1 MAKNITPEKLFR
13 LYKSQVKFL
22 EQYYSDFAGKKV
34 IINLTTMSVSMCLHN
49 ADEAIVCL
57 SSSQLQESLFKLEG
71 MEYSMF
77 YTLLMHEVGHAIYSA
92 PFNIAEENKFGA
104 DRFGIFN
111 VLEDMRVEYQIA
123 QWNTMQKFDV
133 LRYVAFDMVLE
144 EHFNIEPT
152 AIACALLRTVNN
164 NPYAKILRRVAPD
177 EVEKILSLGEAYKKR
192 KVSFRDL
199 LNNPLEANEQY
210 KEIHNIAVYVQELIL
225 RICEKF
231 AERARKQQKQHK
243 GQSEEKPLKVFDPN
257 SPKQKPEESEEET
270 EEETP
275 EDTAEK
281 TEEDLE
287 DGENT
292 GEENEEETEGE
303 NTGEETEEET
313 EGENETSD
321 AETGEDLEDDK
332 GENEASDA
340 DTTGDNDETTDENDD
355 ENDDAD
361 TTGGAVFTGGD
372 GETDAENDVD
382 TEMSSKINSIQ
393 CEINQMKNSEEDLDL
408 EKVIETIENPEPISP
423 KYERYKITAFDV
435 KRRSSLKGRKAS
447 QRHSG
452 NQQELIMQRYMR
464 RKHVNG
470 EKLFESERFSDMER
484 GGKSFRAV
492 FYLDGSGSMFWR
504 FGDSTSI
511 RIATNYLRSF
521 YDAMHKY
528 MDIEFYIFGSTTYK
542 ISYNELS
549 PSFISSI
556 PDFCDY
562 TRPQLI
568 ELPPDVEMIIVTD
581 GMWAVEIPQVYKD
594 HAHFVIIG
602 SDMVRYFKHLG
613 VKNIYPVVHGD
624 IAMQLELATR
634 GIAERIKDKI

>member
-22 EQYYSDFAGKKV
+22 EQYYTDFAGKKV
-34 IINLTTMSVSMCLHN
+34 VINLTTMSVSMCLHN
-49 ADEAIVCL
+49 ADEAIVCI
-57 SSSQLQESLFKLEG
+57 SSSQLQESLSKLEG

-92 PFNIAEENKFGA
+92 PFNVAEENKFGA

-144 EHFNIEPT
+144 EQFNIEPT

-164 NPYAKILRRVAPD
+164 KPYAKILGRVAPD
-177 EVEKILSLGEAYKKR
+177 EVKEILSLGETYKKR

-210 KEIHNIAVYVQELIL
+210 KELHNIAVYVQELIL
-225 RICEKF
+225 KICEKF
-231 AERARKQQKQHK
+231 AERTRKQQKQSK
-243 GQSEEKPLKVFDPN
+243 GQSNEKSLKVFDPN
-257 SPKQKPEESEEET
+257 RPKQEPEEFEEEN
-270 EEETP
+270 
-275 EDTAEK
+275 
-281 TEEDLE
+281 EEDLE
-287 DGENT
+287 N
-292 GEENEEETEGE
+292 
-303 NTGEETEEET
+303 
-313 EGENETSD
+313 GENETSD
-321 AETGEDLEDDK
+321 AETGE
-332 GENEASDA
+332 GENEISDA
-340 DTTGDNDETTDENDD
+340 DATADENDD

-361 TTGGAVFTGGD
+361 TTGNAVFTGGD
-372 GETDAENDVD
+372 GETDGENNVD

-423 KYERYKITAFDV
+423 EYERYKITAFDV
-435 KRRSSLKGRKAS
+435 KRRSSLKGRRAS

-464 RKHVNG
+464 RKYVNG

-504 FGDSTSI
+504 FGDNTLI
-511 RIATNYLRSF
+511 GIATNYLRSF
-521 YDAMHKY
+521 YDAMHKH
-528 MDIEFYIFGSTTYK
+528 MDIEFYIFGATTYK

-556 PDFCDY
+556 PDFCDH

-581 GMWAVEIPQVYKD
+581 GMWEVEIPQVYKD
-594 HAHFVIIG
+594 RAHFVIIG
-602 SDMVRYFKHLG
+602 PDMLRRYFKRIG

-624 IAMQLELATR
+624 DIATQLDLATR
-634 GIAERIKDKI
+634 GIAERIRNKI

>member
-49 ADEAIVCL
+49 ADEAIVCI
-57 SSSQLQESLFKLEG
+57 SSSQLQESLSKLEG

-92 PFNIAEENKFGA
+92 PFNVAEENKFGA

-144 EHFNIEPT
+144 EQFNIEPT

-164 NPYAKILRRVAPD
+164 KPYAKILRRVAPD
-177 EVEKILSLGEAYKKR
+177 EVKEILSLGETYKKR

-199 LNNPLEANEQY
+199 LNNPLEATEQY

-225 RICEKF
+225 KICEKF
-231 AERARKQQKQHK
+231 AERTRKKQKQSK
-243 GQSEEKPLKVFDPN
+243 GQSNEKPLKIFDPN
-257 SPKQKPEESEEET
+257 RPEQEPEESEEEN
-270 EEETP
+270 EEV
-275 EDTAEK
+275 
-281 TEEDLE
+281 LE
-287 DGENT
+287 DGENEASDAET
-292 GEENEEETEGE
+292 G
-303 NTGEETEEET
+303 

-321 AETGEDLEDDK
+321 A
-332 GENEASDA
+332 DA
-340 DTTGDNDETTDENDD
+340 TDDENDD

-361 TTGGAVFTGGD
+361 TTGNAIFTGGD
-372 GETDAENDVD
+372 GETDDENNVD

-393 CEINQMKNSEEDLDL
+393 CEINQMKNSEENLDL

-423 KYERYKITAFDV
+423 EYERYKITVFDV
-435 KRRSSLKGRKAS
+435 RRRSSLKGRKAS

-464 RKHVNG
+464 RKYVNG

-484 GGKSFRAV
+484 GGKSLRVV
-492 FYLDGSGSMFWR
+492 FYLDGSGSMFLS
-504 FGDSTSI
+504 FGDNTMI
-511 RIATNYLRSF
+511 GIATNYLRSF
-521 YDAMHKY
+521 YDAMHKHV
-528 MDIEFYIFGSTTYK
+528 DIEFYIFAATTYK

-556 PDFCDY
+556 PDFCY
-562 TRPQLI
+562 NTRPQLI

-581 GMWAVEIPQVYKD
+581 GMWGVEIPQVYKD

-602 SDMVRYFKHLG
+602 SEIAKYFKNMG
-613 VKNIYPVVHGD
+613 VKNVYPVEYGD
-624 IAMQLELATR
+624 VAAQLELATR
-634 GIAERIKDKI
+634 GIAERIRNKI

>member
-13 LYKSQVKFL
+13 LYRSQVKFL
-22 EQYYSDFAGKKV
+22 EQYYTDFAGKKV
-34 IINLTTMSVSMCLHN
+34 VINLTNMSVSMCSHN
-49 ADEAIVCL
+49 ANEAIVFI
-57 SSSQLQESLFKLEG
+57 SSPQLQESLFKLEG

-77 YTLLMHEVGHAIYSA
+77 YTLLMHEVGHAIYST
-92 PFNIAEENKFGA
+92 PFNITEENKFGA

-133 LRYVAFDMVLE
+133 LRYVTFDMALE
-144 EHFNIEPT
+144 EQFNIEPT

-164 NPYAKILRRVAPD
+164 KPYAKILSRVAPD
-177 EVEKILSLGEAYKKR
+177 EVKEILSLGEAYKKR

-199 LNNPLEANEQY
+199 LNNPLEATGQY
-210 KEIHNIAVYVQELIL
+210 KELLNIAVRVQELIL

-231 AERARKQQKQHK
+231 AERARKQQEQCKE
-243 GQSEEKPLKVFDPN
+243 QSDGKPLQVFDPN
-257 SPKQKPEESEEET
+257 SPNQKPEESEEEN
-270 EEETP
+270 EKETP

-287 DGENT
+287 GGENT

-303 NTGEETEEET
+303 DD

-321 AETGEDLEDDK
+321 A
-332 GENEASDA
+332 
-340 DTTGDNDETTDENDD
+340 DT
-355 ENDDAD
+355 
-361 TTGGAVFTGGD
+361 TGGD
-372 GETDAENDVD
+372 GETDAENNVD
-382 TEMSSKINSIQ
+382 TEMSAKINSIQ
-393 CEINQMKNSEEDLDL
+393 CEINQMKNSEEGLDL
-408 EKVIETIENPEPISP
+408 GKVIETIENPEPISP
-423 KYERYKITAFDV
+423 EYERYKITVFDV
-435 KRRSSLKGRKAS
+435 ERRSSLKGKRAS

-464 RKHVNG
+464 RKYVNG

-484 GGKSFRAV
+484 GGKSFRVV
-492 FYLDGSGSMFWR
+492 FYLDGSGSMFLS
-504 FGDSTSI
+504 FGDDTMI
-511 RIATNYLRSF
+511 GIATNYLRSF
-521 YDAMHKY
+521 YDAMHKHI
-528 MDIEFYIFGSTTYK
+528 DIEFYLFAATTYK

-556 PDFCDY
+556 PGFCSH

-581 GMWAVEIPQVYKD
+581 GMWGVEIPQAYKD

-602 SDMVRYFKHLG
+602 SYMVEYFKRLG
-613 VKNIYPVVHGD
+613 IKNIYPVVHGD
-624 IAMQLELATR
+624 VAAQLELATR
-634 GIAERIKDKI
+634 GIAERIKNKI

>member
-1 MAKNITPEKLFR
+1 MAKSITPEKLFR

-34 IINLTTMSVSMCLHN
+34 IINLTTMSVSMCSHN
-49 ADEAIVCL
+49 ANEAIVFI
-57 SSSQLQESLFKLEG
+57 SSPQLQESLFKLEG

-144 EHFNIEPT
+144 EQFNIEPT

-164 NPYAKILRRVAPD
+164 KPYVKILRRVAPD
-177 EVEKILSLGEAYKKR
+177 EVKEILSLGEAYKKR

-210 KEIHNIAVYVQELIL
+210 KEIHNIAVRVQELIL

-231 AERARKQQKQHK
+231 AERARKQQKQRK
-243 GQSEEKPLKVFDPN
+243 GQSEEKPLQVFDPN
-257 SPKQKPEESEEET
+257 SPNQKPEEPEEEPEEETPEESEEES
-270 EEETP
+270 
-275 EDTAEK
+275 
-281 TEEDLE
+281 EEDLE
-287 DGENT
+287 GDENT

-303 NTGEETEEET
+303 DD

-321 AETGEDLEDDK
+321 A
-332 GENEASDA
+332 
-340 DTTGDNDETTDENDD
+340 DTTDD
-355 ENDDAD
+355 EN
-361 TTGGAVFTGGD
+361 
-372 GETDAENDVD
+372 NVD
-382 TEMSSKINSIQ
+382 TEMSAKINSIQ
-393 CEINQMKNSEEDLDL
+393 CEINQMKNSEEGLDL

-423 KYERYKITAFDV
+423 EYERYKITAFDV
-435 KRRSSLKGRKAS
+435 KRRSSLKGKRAS

-464 RKHVNG
+464 RKYVNG

-484 GGKSFRAV
+484 GGKSFRVV
-492 FYLDGSGSMFWR
+492 FYLDGSGSMFLS
-504 FGDSTSI
+504 FGADTMI
-511 RIATNYLRSF
+511 GIATNYLRSF
-521 YDAMHKY
+521 YDAMHKHV
-528 MDIEFYIFGSTTYK
+528 DIEFYLFAATTYK

-556 PDFCDY
+556 PDFCNQ

-581 GMWAVEIPQVYKD
+581 GMWGVEIPQVYKD

-602 SDMVRYFKHLG
+602 SYMAEYFKNLG
-613 VKNIYPVVHGD
+613 IKNIYPVEYGD
-624 IAMQLELATR
+624 VAAQLELATR
-634 GIAERIKDKI
+634 GIAERIKNKI

>member
-13 LYKSQVKFL
+13 LYKSQIKFL

-49 ADEAIVCL
+49 GDEAIVRL
-57 SSSQLQESLFKLEG
+57 SSPQLQESLFKLEG

-92 PFNIAEENKFGA
+92 PFNIAEENKFVA

-111 VLEDMRVEYQIA
+111 ILEDMRVEYQIA

-133 LRYVAFDMVLE
+133 LRYVAFDTVLE
-144 EHFNIEPT
+144 EHFNIEPA

-164 NPYAKILRRVAPD
+164 KPYAKFLRRVAPD
-177 EVEKILSLGEAYKKR
+177 EVKEILSLGEAYKKR

-199 LNNPLEANEQY
+199 LNNPLEATEQY
-210 KEIHNIAVYVQELIL
+210 KELHNIAVHVQELIL
-225 RICEKF
+225 KICEKF
-231 AERARKQQKQHK
+231 AERAREQQE
-243 GQSEEKPLKVFDPN
+243 QSKEQSNEKPLQVFDPN
-257 SPKQKPEESEEET
+257 SPNQKPEET

-275 EDTAEK
+275 EDAAEK
-281 TEEDLE
+281 ENEEDLE

-292 GEENEEETEGE
+292 GEENE
-303 NTGEETEEET
+303 NAGEETEEET

-321 AETGEDLEDDK
+321 AETGEDLEDDE

-340 DTTGDNDETTDENDD
+340 DTTGDNDETGGADTTASDDETDD
-355 ENDDAD
+355 ENDD
-361 TTGGAVFTGGD
+361 
-372 GETDAENDVD
+372 D

-435 KRRSSLKGRKAS
+435 KRRSSLKGKKAS

-549 PSFISSI
+549 PCFISSI

-581 GMWAVEIPQVYKD
+581 GMWKVEIPQVYKD

-602 SDMVRYFKHLG
+602 PEMVGYFKHIG

-634 GIAERIKDKI
+634 GIAERIKNKI

>member
-22 EQYYSDFAGKKV
+22 EQYYTDFAGKKV
-34 IINLTTMSVSMCLHN
+34 VINLTTMSVSMCLHN
-49 ADEAIVCL
+49 ADEAIVCI
-57 SSSQLQESLFKLEG
+57 SSSQLQESLSKLEG

-92 PFNIAEENKFGA
+92 PFNVAEENKFGA

-144 EHFNIEPT
+144 EQFNIEPT

-164 NPYAKILRRVAPD
+164 KPYAKILRRVAPD
-177 EVEKILSLGEAYKKR
+177 EVKEILSLGETYKKR

-199 LNNPLEANEQY
+199 LNNPLEATEQY

-225 RICEKF
+225 KICEKF
-231 AERARKQQKQHK
+231 AERTRKQQKQRK

-257 SPKQKPEESEEET
+257 SPKQKPEESEEENEEKT
-270 EEETP
+270 PEEPEEEN
-275 EDTAEK
+275 
-281 TEEDLE
+281 EEDLE

-292 GEENEEETEGE
+292 GEEGESET
-303 NTGEETEEET
+303 
-313 EGENETSD
+313 
-321 AETGEDLEDDK
+321 
-332 GENEASDA
+332 SDA
-340 DTTGDNDETTDENDD
+340 DTTADNDETTDENDD
-355 ENDDAD
+355 ETSDAD
-361 TTGGAVFTGGD
+361 TTGNAVFTGGD
-372 GETDAENDVD
+372 GETDDENDVD

-435 KRRSSLKGRKAS
+435 RRRSSLKGRKAS

-464 RKHVNG
+464 RRHVNG

-492 FYLDGSGSMFWR
+492 FYLDGSGSMFMR
-504 FGDSTSI
+504 FGDDTMI
-511 RIATNYLRSF
+511 GIATNYLRSF
-521 YDAMHKY
+521 YDAMHKH
-528 MDIEFYIFGSTTYK
+528 MDIEFYLFGATTYK

-549 PSFISSI
+549 PRFISRI
-556 PDFCDY
+556 PDFCDH

-568 ELPPDVEMIIVTD
+568 ELQPDVEMIIVTD
-581 GMWAVEIPQVYKD
+581 GMWEVEIPQVYKD

-602 SDMVRYFKHLG
+602 PEMVRYFKHLG

-634 GIAERIKDKI
+634 GIAKRIKDKI